1 MPLKPGKKNIGANI
15 KELIG
20 TGKYPKNQAL
30 AIALH
35 EAKVKPKK
43 DKKKWKWK
51 RNQKIQ

>member
-20 TGKYPKNQAL
+20 TGRPKNQAL

-43 DKKKWKWK
+43 DKKK
-51 RNQKIQ
+51 